1 MTFEVAW
8 NLAKF
13 SPAYGVDDKTVEVHV
28 LMNVHDNQG
37 STMHLEEIISGVPV
51 WFLSETKE
59 KLQSMIG
66 HLKQE
71 IAGLNE

>member
-37 STMHLEEIISGVPV
+37 STMHLEEMNDME
-51 WFLSETKE
+51 FTRFDFR
-59 KLQSMIG
+59 
-66 HLKQE
+66 
-71 IAGLNE
+71 ANESVAC